1 MTSTQTTPTTDGPPS
16 PTPDPRAATRNQWL
30 WLAALGVFALAV
42 RVTWVLVARR
52 DFALKGDDFFY
63 HWQANALADGM
74 GFLNPLTWK
83 ALGRIDPSGAHPPL
97 YSMYLAV
104 VSWFGG
110 TTPLV
115 HRLASCV
122 LGAGG
127 VVLIGLVARRIA
139 GPRAMLLAAFLGAVY
154 PMLWINDGMLISE
167 SMYVPLVAVDTAVRV
182 PTLGVAVVARRGV
195 PRWRHRPRRAHP
207 TGSGDARR
215 ARGPAV
221 RLRAEHR
228 RPQTPHPRVPADR
241 CDVPRGDRC
250 RGGCAT

>member
-30 WLAALGVFALAV
+30 GLAALGVFALAV
-42 RVTWVLVARR
+42 RVTWVLVTRR

-167 SMYVPLVAVDTAVRV
+167 SMYVPLVAL
-182 PTLGVAVVARRGV
+182 TLLCAY
-195 PRWRHRPRRAHP
+195 
-207 TGSGDARR
+207 
-215 ARGPAV
+215 
-221 RLRAEHR
+221 RLWES
-228 RPQTPHPRVPADR
+228 
-241 CDVPRGDRC
+241 PRGSTRRSWVAPSASPRSPDRK
-250 RGGCAT
+250 R